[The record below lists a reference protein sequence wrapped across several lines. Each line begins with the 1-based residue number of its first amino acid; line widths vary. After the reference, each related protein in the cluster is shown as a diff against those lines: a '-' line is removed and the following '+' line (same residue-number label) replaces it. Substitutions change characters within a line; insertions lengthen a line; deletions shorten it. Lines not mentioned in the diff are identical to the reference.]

1 MKVKAGLIQMS
12 LKGDTSMSPEEITC
26 LEPSDFNRTV
36 NVLMTSES
44 TPVIS
49 KRPKG
54 AWTHKIWEAMLAL
67 RGEAL
72 IPEAAQAAS
81 PHPSHVHQ
89 FLRVLAWKNTCEFV

>member
-12 LKGDTSMSPEEITC
+12 LKGDTSMSPEEITR
-26 LEPSDFNRTV
+26 LQPSDFNRTV
-36 NVLMTSES
+36 NVLMASES

-67 RGEAL
+67 
-72 IPEAAQAAS
+72 
-81 PHPSHVHQ
+81 
-89 FLRVLAWKNTCEFV
+89 

>member
-26 LEPSDFNRTV
+26 LKPSDFNCTV

-49 KRPKG
+49 KR
-54 AWTHKIWEAMLAL
+54 LN
-67 RGEAL
+67 RGL
-72 IPEAAQAAS
+72 TRFGKPGS
-81 PHPSHVHQ
+81 PSEVRH
-89 FLRVLAWKNTCEFV
+89 